1 MLEGTVQD
9 FRFALR
15 TFRGSPGFTFA
26 VLITLAL
33 GIGGNT
39 AIFSVIDGALLHPI
53 PFPNSSRLVALYQKT
68 PRDQKNAVSYPNLLD
83 WQQRTQTFEG
93 IAGVR
98 NDSFTL
104 TGRGEPEQL
113 MGLTVSSNLFSVLR
127 AQPLIGRMFTKQEDQ
142 RGGRRVVLLGETF
155 WKRRFTGDPKILG
168 IDYC

>member
-1 MLEGTVQD
+1 MAGTHD
-9 FRFALR
+9 ALRRHPCSKASSKTLRLALR
-15 TFRGSPGFTFA
+15 TFHRSPGFTFA
-26 VLITLAL
+26 ALLTLAL

-53 PFPNSSRLVALYQKT
+53 PFPDSGRLVALYQKT
-68 PRDQKNAVSYPNLLD
+68 PRDQKNAVSYPDLLG

-104 TGRGEPEQL
+104 TSRGEPEQL

-127 AQPLIGRMFTKQEDQ
+127 AQPLLGRMFTKEEDR
-142 RGGRRVVLLGETF
+142 RGGPRV
-155 WKRRFTGDPKILG
+155 
-168 IDYC
+168 